1 MAAYFKATL
10 TGDIKAQAQAQMRAR
25 AKRLEILL
33 EQEAGEIIQRTQS
46 GKSIEGGT
54 FTRYSDGYAAYKAKK
69 GRRASPPDL
78 TFTGNMLKSIRT
90 KITISASVITGFIY
104 LLPSQAIKAFAN
116 QITYRRPFFG
126 LSNEQKQ
133 RIVKGLNTI

>member
-1 MAAYFKATL
+1 MGAYFKATL
-10 TGDIKAQAQAQMRAR
+10 KGDIKAHAQAQMRAR
-25 AKRLEILL
+25 ARRLEILL
-33 EQEAGEIIQRTQS
+33 EQEAGEIVQRTQS
-46 GKSIEGGT
+46 GKNINGGG
-54 FTRYSDGYAAYKAKK
+54 FTKYSAGYAEYKSKK

-78 TFTGNMLKSIRT
+78 TFTGNMLKSIRST
-90 KITISASVITGFIY
+90 VTVSASIITGFIS

-116 QITYRRPFFG
+116 QVLNKRPFFG